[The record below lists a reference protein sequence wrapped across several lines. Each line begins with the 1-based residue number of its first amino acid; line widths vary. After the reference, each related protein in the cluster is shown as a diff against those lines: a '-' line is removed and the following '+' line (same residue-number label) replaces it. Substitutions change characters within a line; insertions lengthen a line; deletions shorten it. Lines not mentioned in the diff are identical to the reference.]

1 MKNPG
6 IIILLVTLYLLIFKS
21 APYLGIPD
29 NIILLMFAISPF
41 LVIYMVYVVLKFGKP
56 SPHTFEER
64 FYEDIE
70 T

>member
-1 MKNPG
+1 MKSPG
-6 IIILLVTLYLLIFKS
+6 IVIMLVTLYLLIFKVS
-21 APYLGIPD
+21 PYLGIPD

-56 SPHTFEER
+56 SSHSFEER

>member
-6 IIILLVTLYLLIFKS
+6 IIITLVTLYLLIFKAS
-21 APYLGIPD
+21 PYLGIPD
-29 NIILLMFAISPF
+29 NIIMLMFAFSPF
-41 LVIYMVYVVLKFGKP
+41 LIIYMVYVVLKFGKP
-56 SPHTFEER
+56 SPHSFEER